1 MVQNEDA
8 GDLVRFFGP
17 THPHHGSSLPLRSV
31 LAGVAASL
39 VGIGLARFA
48 YTPLIPVLIERGW
61 FAAEDAFYLG
71 AANLAGY
78 LAGALLAPRGVR
90 AVGTRA
96 MLRGMM
102 ALAALSFFACA
113 EPLSFSWYFLWRFAA
128 GLSGGALMAIAAPSI
143 LPGVPAEK
151 RGRASGIIFT
161 GVGLGAALSG
171 TLIPWLLD
179 AGLATT
185 WIALGAAAT
194 FLTLATWRSWPA
206 DAPAAPARAQT
217 PHDQGRALRLL
228 YAQYGLNAAGLVP
241 HMVFLVDF
249 VARGA
254 AGGFAAGALAW
265 VAFGFGAVAGPFT
278 LGALAD
284 RIGFAATLKASFAV
298 QVVAIG
304 VLGLTDLYAV
314 VIVSATLAG
323 AFTPGIVPLVLGRV
337 REILAAT
344 PDRQQAAWSRATASF
359 ALMQAAGA
367 YGFSFLF
374 AVTGDYALLFLLAA
388 GCLALALALE
398 VARHAERTP
407 ASRETS
413 R

>member
-1 MVQNEDA
+1 MRLPAPARHVA
-8 GDLVRFFGP
+8 P
-17 THPHHGSSLPLRSV
+17 IPLRPV

-90 AVGTRA
+90 TIGARA

-113 EPLSFSWYFLWRFAA
+113 APLSFAWYFLWRFAA

-143 LPGVPAEK
+143 LPGVPAES

-171 TLIPWLLD
+171 TLIPWLLG

-194 FLTLATWRSWPA
+194 LLALVTWRSWPA
-206 DAPAAPARAQT
+206 NAPPAPADARAPQ
-217 PHDQGRALRLL
+217 DQGRALRLL

-249 VARGA
+249 VARGS
-254 AGGFAAGALAW
+254 AGGFAAGAMAW
-265 VAFGFGAVAGPFT
+265 IAFGLGAVAGPFT
-278 LGALAD
+278 LGAVAD
-284 RIGFAATLKASFAV
+284 RIGFSATLRASLAV
-298 QVVAIG
+298 QLLAIG
-304 VLGLTDLYAV
+304 ALAVTEIYAV

-337 REILAAT
+337 REILAAA

-374 AVTGDYALLFLLAA
+374 AATGDYALLFLVAA

-398 VARHAERTP
+398 GVRGGAQRP
-407 ASRETS
+407 ASRET
-413 R
+413 RR